1 MFLSLSPNPISPFAS
16 FFFFFFK
23 VSSQMKSLLALS
35 WEMQLS
41 VKDLWP
47 F

>member
-16 FFFFFFK
+16 SFFFFK